1 MGKGW
6 RSRRGRCGEASYGGP
21 DKGARAGAVVV
32 AGCDGGGAEKTCSG
46 GAGEVCGERGRH
58 VAEREGVKGEG
69 KRITWES
76 LRWGRRQT
84 KGNARVGNDDV
95 ARCVHVLIHVDY
107 KFWSYGQ
114 FNGHVCKI

>member
-6 RSRRGRCGEASYGGP
+6 RRRRGRCGEASYGGP
-21 DKGARAGAVVV
+21 GAGAGAVVV
-32 AGCDGGGAEKTCSG
+32 AGCDGGGAEKICSG
-46 GAGEVCGERGRH
+46 GAVEVWWG
-58 VAEREGVKGEG
+58 EREGVKGEG